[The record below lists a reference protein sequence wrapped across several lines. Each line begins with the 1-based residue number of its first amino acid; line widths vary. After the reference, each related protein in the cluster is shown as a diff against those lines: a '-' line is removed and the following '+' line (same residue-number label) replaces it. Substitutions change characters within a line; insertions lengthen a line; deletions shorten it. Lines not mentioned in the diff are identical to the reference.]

1 MTTPTDSSRTVLVL
15 GANGRFGTAA
25 AHAFAAAGWRVKAQV
40 RRALAAPAAGIEAVP
55 LPLADTDA
63 LARAAAGASVVVYA
77 VNPLYTRWDSE
88 AQPLL
93 EAGLAVA
100 QRLRAHFM
108 FPGNVYNF
116 GEGMP
121 AVLHEGTPQRPST
134 RKGEQRVAM
143 EAAVAAAC
151 ADGRLPRAS
160 IVRAGDFFGGGTGSW
175 LDLAIAKSAAQG
187 KLVYP
192 GPTEVV
198 HAWAYLPDLARA
210 FVAVAQQPGQGIRSW
225 NFAGHAVTGAQFL
238 AALEGALRGL
248 GVTPAGGFRRG
259 GMPWPLIRAIGLVNP
274 MLRELARMAYLW
286 RVPHALAGDA
296 LAALPGVLHTPLEA
310 ALSQSLRELGFG
322 AVKRAIV
329 PA

>member
-1 MTTPTDSSRTVLVL
+1 MTATPNSPTVLVL
-15 GANGRFGTAA
+15 GANGRFGAA
-25 AHAFAAAGWRVKAQV
+25 ATQAFAAAGWRVKAQV
-40 RRALAAPAAGIEAVP
+40 RRALATPAAGIEAVP
-55 LPLADTDA
+55 LPLDDTDA

-77 VNPLYTRWDSE
+77 VNPLYTRWDAE
-88 AQPLL
+88 AMPLL

-116 GEGMP
+116 GEAMP

-143 EAAVAAAC
+143 EAAIAAAC

-192 GPTEVV
+192 GPTDTV
-198 HAWAYLPDLARA
+198 HAWAYVPDLASA
-210 FVAVAQQPGQGIRSW
+210 FVAVAQQPGEGIRSW
-225 NFAGHAVTGAQFL
+225 HFAGHAVTGAQFL
-238 AALEGALRGL
+238 AALEVALHGL
-248 GVTPAGGFRRG
+248 GIAPAGGFRHG
-259 GMPWPLIRAIGLVNP
+259 GMPWPLIRIAGLVNP

-286 RVPHALAGDA
+286 RVPHALAGDP
-296 LAALPGVLHTPLEA
+296 LAALPGVRHTPLDV
-310 ALSQSLRELGFG
+310 ALARSLRELGLG
-322 AVKRAIV
+322 AANRAIV

>member
-1 MTTPTDSSRTVLVL
+1 MTTPTASARTVLVL

-40 RRALAAPAAGIEAVP
+40 RRALAAPATGIEAVA

-77 VNPLYTRWDSE
+77 VNPLYTRWDAE
-88 AQPLL
+88 AMPLL
-93 EAGLAVA
+93 QAGLAVA
-100 QRLRAHFM
+100 QQLGAHFM

-121 AVLHEGTPQRPST
+121 ALLHEGTPQRPST

-143 EAAVAAAC
+143 EAAIAAAC

-192 GPTEVV
+192 GPTDRV
-198 HAWAYLPDLARA
+198 HAWAYLPDLASA

-225 NFAGHAVTGAQFL
+225 HFAGHAVTGAQFL
-238 AALEGALRGL
+238 AVLEGALHGI
-248 GVTPAGGFRRG
+248 GIAPACGFRHG
-259 GMPWPLIRAIGLVNP
+259 GMPWPLIRMAGLVNP

-286 RVPHALAGDA
+286 RVPHALAGEA
-296 LAALPGVLHTPLEA
+296 LAALPGVRQTPLDV
-310 ALSQSLRELGFG
+310 ALARSLRELGLG
-322 AVKRAIV
+322 AANRAIV

>member
-1 MTTPTDSSRTVLVL
+1 MTTSSTSRTVLVL
-15 GANGRFGTAA
+15 GANGRFGAA
-25 AHAFAAAGWRVKAQV
+25 AAQAFAAAGWRVLAQV
-40 RRALAAPAAGIEAVP
+40 RRTLAAPAPGIEPVA
-55 LPLADTDA
+55 LPLADTGA
-63 LARAAAGASVVVYA
+63 LACAAAGASVVVYA
-77 VNPLYTRWDSE
+77 VNPLYTRWDAE
-88 AQPLL
+88 AMPLL

-116 GEGMP
+116 GEAMP
-121 AVLHEGTPQRPST
+121 AVLHENTPQRSST

-143 EAAVAAAC
+143 EAAIAAAC
-151 ADGRLPRAS
+151 AEGRLPRAS

-192 GPTEVV
+192 GPTDVV

-210 FVAVAQQPGQGIRSW
+210 FVAVAQQPGEGVRSW
-225 NFAGHAVTGAQFL
+225 HFAGHAMTGAQFL

-248 GVTPAGGFRRG
+248 GVEPAGGFRHG
-259 GMPWPLIRAIGLVNP
+259 GMPWPLIRVAGLVNP
-274 MLRELARMAYLW
+274 MLRELARMAYLG
-286 RVPHALAGDA
+286 RVPHALAGEA
-296 LAALPGVLHTPLEA
+296 LAALPGVRGTPLEA

-322 AVKRAIV
+322 SAKRAIV